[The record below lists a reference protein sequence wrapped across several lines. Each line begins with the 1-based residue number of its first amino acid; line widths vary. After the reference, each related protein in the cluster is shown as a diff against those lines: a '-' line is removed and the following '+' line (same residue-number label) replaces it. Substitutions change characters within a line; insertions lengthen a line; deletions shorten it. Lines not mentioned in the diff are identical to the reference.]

1 MVALTRPF
9 SWCEYHRALPT
20 ERVGQRSA
28 HRLMPPSLREWLPED
43 HLAWFVLD
51 VVADLDLS
59 AFYRGR
65 REDGWGRAAYDPEM
79 MVAVALYAYATNVRS
94 SRAIERRLI
103 EDIAF
108 RVIAANN
115 RPDHATIARF
125 RNTYAEALNGL
136 FGQILGLC
144 VRADLVDPRVV
155 AVDGT
160 KMEAN
165 ASRHKSVTEKQ
176 LQDIA
181 REVIED
187 ARRIDEEEDE
197 LYGERRGDEL
207 PPHLV
212 DRVSRRRWI
221 REQLDE
227 IKATQARSYRGRKRT
242 ARVNTT
248 DPDSRAMKAPNGFI
262 QGYNAQAVV
271 DQNGIVVAAEVSN
284 CGSDQPLFHP
294 MVTAA
299 AANLSAAGAAPMG
312 TVLADAG
319 YLSGDNIESDVAED
333 VLIAPANRNRIDD
346 IDVDEH
352 ERQRMCYRAVLD
364 AREQEIA
371 TRCKVLDR
379 LVAGELVLREAAE
392 ELGMSVPGVWD
403 VKRRYV
409 QRGRDAVASQR
420 APHPPTEPNA
430 QQVMARRFVAQEA
443 REIYARR
450 STIVEPL
457 FAETKWVRGFGRFSL
472 RGRGGCNLEW
482 TLMMTTHNLRKLKAS
497 LANRPLTLLQGPRPA
512 TA

>member
-1 MVALTRPF
+1 MGFNFVPV
-9 SWCEYHRALPT
+9 
-20 ERVGQRSA
+20 ERDQSF
-28 HRLMPPSLREWLPED
+28 LMPPSLREWLPED

-51 VVADLDLS
+51 VVEDLDLS

-79 MVAVALYAYATNVRS
+79 MVAVVLYAYATNVRS

-115 RPDHATIARF
+115 CPDHATIARF

-136 FGQILGLC
+136 FGQVLGLC
-144 VRADLVDPRVV
+144 VRADLVNPRVV

-160 KMEAN
+160 KIEAN
-165 ASRHKSVTEKQ
+165 ASPHKSITEKQ
-176 LQDIA
+176 LQEIA

-187 ARRIDEEEDE
+187 ARRIDEQEDE

-212 DRVSRRRWI
+212 DQASRRKWI

-227 IKATQARSYRGRKRT
+227 IKATQARSFSGRKRT

-248 DPDSRAMKAPNGFI
+248 DPDSRALKAPRGFI

-271 DQNGIVVAAEVSN
+271 DQNGIVVAADVSN

-294 MVTAA
+294 MVSAA

-312 TVLADAG
+312 AVLADAG
-319 YLSGDNIESDVAED
+319 YLSKDNLEVDVAEQ
-333 VLIAPANRNRIDD
+333 VLIAPANRHRIGD
-346 IDVDEH
+346 IDINEQEL
-352 ERQRMCYRAVLD
+352 ERQKMHYREALD
-364 AREQEIA
+364 AREKEIE
-371 TRCKVLDR
+371 TRREVLDR
-379 LVAGELVLREAAE
+379 LIAGELLLREAAE
-392 ELGMSVPGVWD
+392 ELGLSVPGVWSL
-403 VKRRYV
+403 KQRYI
-409 QRGRDAVASQR
+409 QLGHEAVARQP
-420 APHPPTEPNA
+420 APHPPPDPNA
-430 QQVMARRFVAQEA
+430 QQLMARKFVTQEV
-443 REIYARR
+443 RELYALR
-450 STIVEPL
+450 SVIVEPL

-472 RGRGGCNLEW
+472 RSRRRCRAEW
-482 TLMMTTHNLRKLKAS
+482 MLMMTTHNLRKLKAS
-497 LANRPLTLLQGPRPA
+497 LSAHPHNPLPDPRLA
-512 TA
+512 MA